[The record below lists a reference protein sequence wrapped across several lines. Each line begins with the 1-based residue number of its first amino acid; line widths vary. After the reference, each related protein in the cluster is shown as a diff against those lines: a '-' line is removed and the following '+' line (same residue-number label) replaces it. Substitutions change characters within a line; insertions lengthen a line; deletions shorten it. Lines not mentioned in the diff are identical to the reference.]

1 MTALFLTY
9 NYYIGNTSDCTVG
22 FTTEDQLLIAST
34 VPLDSSQLRI
44 LPKFPFPC
52 AGQIKNWTIAAIL
65 KSGGGRNE
73 YPGLQIWRP
82 NSDPPTSYG
91 NIGEVFFS
99 SPFTT
104 NNNLHSGVLDSPLQ
118 FSADDVPGFYVPNSG
133 NGRKGVFSLFLI
145 NGYQLL
151 NYVVSPV
158 TTPLPAAITVPPTS
172 MENALPLI
180 SLGIGQP
187 HSPLIRITVFEHIK
201 FLTSF
206 LGTTNGYSFRNS
218 I

>member
-1 MTALFLTY
+1 MHFLTY
-9 NYYIGNTSDCTVG
+9 NYIGNTSDCAVG

-34 VPLDSSQLRI
+34 VPLPMDSSQLRI
-44 LPKFPFPC
+44 LPNFPFPC
-52 AGQIKNWTIAAIL
+52 AGQIKNWTIAATL
-65 KSGGGRNE
+65 QSGGSRNE

-82 NSDPPTSYG
+82 NSDPPTSYD

-99 SPFTT
+99 SSFTT
-104 NNNLHSGVLDSPLQ
+104 NKDLHSGVLDSPLQ
-118 FSADDVPGFYVPNSG
+118 FSADDVPGFYVPDSR
-133 NGRKGVFSLFLI
+133 NGRKGVFSLFFI

-172 MENALPLI
+172 MENAVPLI

-187 HSPLIRITVFEHIK
+187 HSPPLIRIYCI
-201 FLTSF
+201 
-206 LGTTNGYSFRNS
+206 
-218 I
+218 